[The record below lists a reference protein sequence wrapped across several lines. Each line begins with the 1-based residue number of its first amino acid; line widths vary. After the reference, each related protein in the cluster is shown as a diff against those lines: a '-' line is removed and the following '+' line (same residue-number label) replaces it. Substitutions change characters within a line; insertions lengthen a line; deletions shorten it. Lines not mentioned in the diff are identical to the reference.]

1 MTPAISAVDH
11 AIILP
16 VLLPALTAA
25 FLVLA
30 LRHHLRRQRIVSL
43 AATGLLLALAIV
55 LFALASDGTV
65 RAYRLGDWP
74 APYGITLVL
83 DRLSATMLLLTV
95 VLAACVLIYASDGV
109 DGRGRHFHPLFQF
122 QLMGINGAF
131 LTGDV
136 FNLFVFFEVMLI
148 ASYGLMLH
156 GGGPGRL
163 RAGFQY
169 VAINLLASAVF
180 LVGVGLIY
188 AVTGTLNMA
197 DLAVKVPQVPPADA
211 ALLKT
216 GALLLFLV
224 FATKAALV
232 PLHWWLPATYA
243 GTFAPAA
250 ALFMI
255 MTKVGAYAIIRV
267 YGLVFG
273 AGAGPLAL
281 AAAPFVMPAALATL
295 VVGTIGLVGSRTL
308 RDLSAFAV
316 IASMGTLLIAVGL
329 FDVEGLSAGLYYLVH
344 STLAGAALFLIA
356 GIVQEQRGAAS
367 DRLIPAPA
375 MGGETLLGGLFFLAA
390 IAIVGLPPLSGFIGK
405 VMILQA
411 VRTSAIWP
419 WIWAAILGASLL
431 TTFGFARAGSVLFWA
446 SGPVS
451 ERKPLPAL
459 PGLAAVML
467 LLAAIVGWALAA
479 GPATQALSLAARQA
493 LDRNS
498 YIEAVLPPGAPAAPE
513 K

>member
-1 MTPAISAVDH
+1 MTAPLDH
-11 AIILP
+11 MTILP
-16 VLLPALTAA
+16 VILPAMAAA

-30 LRHHLRRQRIVSL
+30 LRHHLNSQRIVSIGVTL
-43 AATGLLLALAIV
+43 VLVGIAAFV
-55 LFALASDGTV
+55 FAQASDGTV
-65 RAYRLGDWP
+65 RAYRLGAWP

-83 DRLSATMLLLTV
+83 DRLSATLLLLTA
-95 VLAACVLIYASDGV
+95 VLALCVVVYAAGGV

-163 RAGFQY
+163 KAGFQY
-169 VAINLLASAVF
+169 VAINLLASVVF

-197 DLAVKVPQVPPADA
+197 DLAVKVPQVAEADA

-243 GTFAPAA
+243 GTSAPAA

-281 AAAPFVMPAALATL
+281 AAAPFVLPAALVTL
-295 VVGTIGLVGSRTL
+295 VLGAAGLVGSRTL

-316 IASMGTLLIAVGL
+316 IASMGTLLVAIGL
-329 FDVEGLSAGLYYLVH
+329 FDAAGLTAGLYYLVH

-356 GIVQEQRGAAS
+356 GLVQEQRGAAG
-367 DRLIPAPA
+367 DRLVPAPA
-375 MGGETLLGGLFFLAA
+375 MAGETLLGGLLFLAA
-390 IAIVGLPPLSGFIGK
+390 IALVGLPPLSGFLGK
-405 VMILQA
+405 VMILKAAQA
-411 VRTSAIWP
+411 LVLWP
-419 WIWAAILGASLL
+419 WIWGLILAASLVM
-431 TTFGFARAGSVLFWA
+431 TFGFARAGSVLFWA

-451 ERKPLPAL
+451 GPRTPPPLVPVCAVLAL
-459 PGLAAVML
+459 LGLTAA
-467 LLAAIVGWALAA
+467 WTLAA
-479 GPATQALSLAARQA
+479 GPATGGLEITAQQA
-493 LDRNS
+493 LDRS
-498 YIEAVLPPGAPAAPE
+498 AYIDAVLEPDPRPAAGD
-513 K
+513 